1 MSKNTIHCKSNS
13 RNKKY
18 YSWHYDLQIHICGP
32 YLDLTADKGCLR
44 LLETAWIG
52 SAKIGATAQINWER
66 QWTVQVPAIVQ
77 VPFAA
82 PFETPCKWRK
92 YAVYKVFVF
101 SKSSV
106 WVLSGRY
113 SVLQSVHQIY
123 PKRILSEAGFGA
135 CFFFCTFHK
144 TGAAVL
150 CRNMIF
156 LLIWTYFCI
165 CCTSQCNKTRCRRCK

>member
-1 MSKNTIHCKSNS
+1 MLISLYFSPRISNS
-13 RNKKY
+13 VLWSLFGLYFGTILRNTARCY
-18 YSWHYDLQIHICGP
+18 GIYPYDRIAAGAGKETPQIRGF
-32 YLDLTADKGCLR
+32 
-44 LLETAWIG
+44 
-52 SAKIGATAQINWER
+52 R
-66 QWTVQVPAIVQ
+66 QAAVLQ

-82 PFETPCKWRK
+82 LIQRPCRWRK
-92 YAVYKVFVF
+92 YAVCKVFVF
-101 SKSSV
+101 RKSSV

-150 CRNMIF
+150 CRKMIF
-156 LLIWTYFCI
+156 LLIWTYFII
-165 CCTSQCNKTRCRRCK
+165 CCTNQCNKTRCRRCK